1 MATASKTYD
10 NFASVSPYKIW
21 PGVLAHAVQG
31 ESLSFAL
38 VELEPNVEV
47 AEHSH
52 PNEQA
57 GFILQG
63 TFQFTIRG
71 ETRVLQPGDT
81 YVIPGGVKHSAVAGP
96 EGTVALHTF
105 SPPRGDWEALDRGEP
120 SRAPWPPTGA
130 TF

>member
-1 MATASKTYD
+1 MATASKTYA
-10 NFASVSPYKIW
+10 NFASVRPYKIW

-57 GFILQG
+57 GFILLG
-63 TFQFTIRG
+63 TFQFTIGG
-71 ETRVLQPGDT
+71 ETRELEPGHT
-81 YVIPGGVKHSAVAGP
+81 YVIPSGVKHSAVAGP
-96 EGTVALHTF
+96 EGTVALDIF
-105 SPPRGDWEALDRGEP
+105 SPPREDWETLERGEP
-120 SRAPWPPTGA
+120 SHASWPPA
-130 TF
+130 

>member
-57 GFILQG
+57 GFIL
-63 TFQFTIRG
+63 RAPSSS
-71 ETRVLQPGDT
+71 RS
-81 YVIPGGVKHSAVAGP
+81 GVRRECSSQATP
-96 EGTVALHTF
+96 T
-105 SPPRGDWEALDRGEP
+105 S
-120 SRAPWPPTGA
+120 SRAE
-130 TF
+130 

>member
-10 NFASVSPYKIW
+10 NFASVSPYMIW
-21 PGVLAHAVQG
+21 PGVLAHAIQG
-31 ESLSFAL
+31 ENLSFAL

-63 TFQFTIRG
+63 TFQFTIGGGARALG
-71 ETRVLQPGDT
+71 AGARHVVPGAGR
-81 YVIPGGVKHSAVAGP
+81 PLAARGP
-96 EGTVALHTF
+96 EGTL
-105 SPPRGDWEALDRGEP
+105 
-120 SRAPWPPTGA
+120 
-130 TF
+130 

>member
-21 PGVLAHAVQG
+21 PGVLAHAVRG

-63 TFQFTIRG
+63 TFQFTIGG
-71 ETRVLQPGDT
+71 ETRVLEPGDT

-96 EGTVALHTF
+96 EGTVALDIF
-105 SPPRGDWEALDRGEP
+105 SPPREDWEALDRGEP

>member
-63 TFQFTIRG
+63 TFQFTIG
-71 ETRVLQPGDT
+71 GKTRVLEPGDT

-96 EGTVALHTF
+96 EGTVALDIF
-105 SPPRGDWEALDRGEP
+105 SPPREDWEALDRGEP

>member
-63 TFQFTIRG
+63 TFQFTIGG
-71 ETRVLQPGDT
+71 ETRVLEPGDT

-96 EGTVALHTF
+96 EGTVALDIF
-105 SPPRGDWEALDRGEP
+105 SPPREDWEALDRGEP